1 LGANK
6 KTIAFI
12 LALFTTFALIC
23 VPADVSFAMD
33 DDETSGMRADSLTIN
48 VGYYGGPY
56 FEKKVFTVD
65 ELASL
70 GVVSAVYSYIDSM
83 PAVCLVY
90 AKGVPIRTIMKAA
103 GIDMNSIQRFYF
115 YTNDK
120 KGGYYT
126 DFRKKDLIDTTR
138 YYYPNLVYRFY
149 EPDYESDRY
158 DEQAAEGAIPVE
170 PMMAISDNWQ
180 RHLPWKDGFGEIDYS
195 VQRTY
200 TRFRLMYGHVDTFS
214 CTAKKSAKWVHS
226 INVMLGGGPTVTTDV
241 SVLEKEVGSK
251 HRITATVSAA
261 ADLLAEHIRQAL
273 VWSTSD
279 SSVATVDD
287 KGNVTITGEGEA
299 VITIEYNGEV
309 LASVLVKG
317 GKEDSSKPPKNEEII
332 AGARFTT
339 GGKGTGLPAGA
350 ANRPT
355 KKETLLKSEEKVEIG
370 ADASTNII
378 ALRLGNVNQSDG
390 ILSILAGS
398 KENKGDQ
405 GTVQNWRKTEMADT
419 ATPLGWID
427 GDVPMQ
433 MVVFGILAL
442 LSISIIG
449 RVAEFYLEV

>member
-1 LGANK
+1 MGANK
-6 KTIAFI
+6 KIIAFI
-12 LALFTTFALIC
+12 LALFTTFVFMC
-23 VPADVSFAMD
+23 VSAEVSSAMD

-56 FEKKVFTVD
+56 FQKKVFTAD

-115 YTNDK
+115 YTNDNK
-120 KGGYYT
+120 EGYFT

-180 RHLPWKDGFGEIDYS
+180 RHLPWKDGFSEIDYS
-195 VQRTY
+195 VQRTL
-200 TRFRLMYGHVDTFS
+200 TRFRLMYGHVDTFTR
-214 CTAKKSAKWVHS
+214 TANKSAKWVHS
-226 INVMLGGGPTVTTDV
+226 IDVMLGGGPTVTTDV

-251 HRITATVSAA
+251 YRVTATVSAA

-309 LASVLVKG
+309 LASVIVKG
-317 GKEDSSKPPKNEEII
+317 GKEEPSEPPNDDEII
-332 AGARFTT
+332 AGTKFPT
-339 GGKGTGLPAGA
+339 GGKGTGLPAANLKENKAGT
-350 ANRPT
+350 ANRPA
-355 KKETLLKSEEKVEIG
+355 KKEKVG
-370 ADASTNII
+370 AEVSTNIV

-405 GTVQNWRKTEMADT
+405 GNVQNWRKTEMADT

-427 GDVPMQ
+427 DDIPMRT
-433 MVVFGILAL
+433 VTFGTLAL
-442 LSISIIG
+442 LSISIVG
-449 RVAEFYLEV
+449 RVVEFYLQI